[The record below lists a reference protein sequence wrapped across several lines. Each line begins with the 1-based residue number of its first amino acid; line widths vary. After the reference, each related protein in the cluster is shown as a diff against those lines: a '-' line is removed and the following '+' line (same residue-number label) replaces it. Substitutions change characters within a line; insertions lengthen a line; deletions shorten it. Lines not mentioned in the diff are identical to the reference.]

1 MDGAESAEDLQA
13 ATRDMKEACFDSG
26 SSNSSEERFAN
37 WVASER
43 DFEETG
49 YDED

>member
-1 MDGAESAEDLQA
+1 MSAEDLRA
-13 ATRDMKEACFDSG
+13 ATRDMEEACFGSG